1 MRPTCSSNRVAAWP
15 AFSFFAFFLCF
26 FFAFYSKAGSDNT
39 EPLQPV
45 PLWAICDQRSD
56 AD

>member
-1 MRPTCSSNRVAAWP
+1 MLVEPGSSLAGL
-15 AFSFFAFFLCF
+15 FLFCLFFLCF

>member
-1 MRPTCSSNRVAAWP
+1 MLVEPGGSLAGL
-15 AFSFFAFFLCF
+15 FFFAFFFSCASFLLSIRKT
-26 FFAFYSKAGSDNT
+26 AVINT
-39 EPLQPV
+39 EMLQPV

>member
-1 MRPTCSSNRVAAWP
+1 MCSSNRVAAWP
-15 AFSFFAFFLCF
+15 AFSFLPFFSCASFLLSIRKT
-26 FFAFYSKAGSDNT
+26 AVINT
-39 EPLQPV
+39 EMLQPV